1 MQMRVFSIPM
11 EGDEAAEE
19 ACNAFLRAHKVLAV
33 DKHPVVVQGRQFWS
47 VCVEYLPR
55 RHGEPMPGRSA
66 SAPAMDRPRTDY
78 RELLTTEQF
87 ARFCKLR
94 DLRKRLAEQD
104 ASPVYM
110 VLTNAQLAE
119 IARKVPKTK
128 SALGAIDGVGPA
140 KVERFGASL
149 LELLLT
155 LPDAETG
162 TGDDAHGSDSLVA
175 AAQSDTAS
183 TQRSEPVVA
192 IAGPTVG

>member
-55 RHGEPMPGRSA
+55 RQGEPMPGRNA
-66 SAPAMDRPRTDY
+66 SAPAADRPRTDY

-104 ASPVYM
+104 ATLVERVSRRRPRS
-110 VLTNAQLAE
+110 
-119 IARKVPKTK
+119 IARQISPRR
-128 SALGAIDGVGPA
+128 SP
-140 KVERFGASL
+140 
-149 LELLLT
+149 
-155 LPDAETG
+155 
-162 TGDDAHGSDSLVA
+162 
-175 AAQSDTAS
+175 DTAPRTPAPAS
-183 TQRSEPVVA
+183 AS
-192 IAGPTVG
+192 

>member
-1 MQMRVFSIPM
+1 MQMCVFSIPM

-78 RELLTTEQF
+78 RELLTTEPF

-94 DLRKRLAEQD
+94 ELRKRLAEQD
-104 ASPVYM
+104 ATPVALSSRRRRRGIAHPLSPR
-110 VLTNAQLAE
+110 TS
-119 IARKVPKTK
+119 R
-128 SALGAIDGVGPA
+128 
-140 KVERFGASL
+140 
-149 LELLLT
+149 
-155 LPDAETG
+155 
-162 TGDDAHGSDSLVA
+162 
-175 AAQSDTAS
+175 DTAPRTPAPAS
-183 TQRSEPVVA
+183 AS
-192 IAGPTVG
+192 